1 MSIDLQ
7 KPVHGDRT
15 YEVRFAND
23 VESTGTALVLVGW
36 VPNSG
41 SAVPAA
47 QERWVAPAATASVK
61 GTVPASSAAHRMAII
76 VSLDKG
82 EFGELELL
90 ENGKTHTVET
100 ITETT
105 TWEMVVI

>member
-7 KPVHGDRT
+7 KPVHGGRT

-23 VESTGTALVLVGW
+23 VDSTGTALVLIGF
-36 VPNSG
+36 VPNLG
-41 SAVPAA
+41 SSVPAA
-47 QERWVAPAATASVK
+47 QELTVAPAASASAK
-61 GTVPASSAAHRMAII
+61 GTVPASSAAHRMAIV

-90 ENGKTHTVET
+90 VNGKLHTVET

>member
-7 KPVHGDRT
+7 KPVHGGRT

-23 VESTGTALVLVGW
+23 VDSTGTALVMVGW
-36 VPNSG
+36 VPNLA
-41 SAVPAA
+41 SAVPAS
-47 QERWVAPAATASVK
+47 QTLSVAPAAKASVN
-61 GTVPASSAAHRMAII
+61 GTVPASSAAHRMAIV

-90 ENGKTHTVET
+90 ENGVTHTVET